1 MNAVSLV
8 ILAAVLL
15 SLSFSSFNLWV
26 FAWCAFI
33 PLFIALENKS
43 LRQSFKIGYL
53 CGIIFWSFSIYW
65 LIHVTLI
72 GQIILILY
80 LAIYFGIFGCAVY
93 FLRFFSLTSCLVFLP
108 CTWVLL
114 EYLRSYLFTGFPWAL
129 IGFSQYKNLLV
140 IQIADI
146 TGAWGVCFL
155 VVFVNTALYLALRK
169 RLGIKVFL
177 ISLTLLFVSLGYG
190 FYRLSYKPDLRM
202 PRDWFKVSVVQGN
215 IPQNLKW
222 DKQAIGFIQDSYKEL
237 TNVASQGNPDLII
250 WPEASVPGVLG
261 QDDAQFSQVF
271 SQARQINT
279 DLLVGAVSYSG
290 GNYFNS
296 ALFIDKLGEPVATYS
311 KLHLVPFGEYVP
323 LKNIFPFLQTIA
335 PIGDIEPGRDY
346 TIFKQTANT
355 SRPTDHTVPLGYF
368 ARTYQSGLNFGV
380 LICFEDLFPELS
392 REFVKRGAKFLV
404 NITNDAWYK
413 QGSAPYQHFAASV
426 FRAVENHVYLARAAN
441 TGISGFIDP
450 FGRLLSIVQDTRGKE
465 IFVKGF
471 CSQNI
476 CLAPTGRTI
485 YNRYGDFFIIFCLV
499 LDACVIIFTLKNA
512 APKIS

>member
-1 MNAVSLV
+1 MSVVSLA

-15 SLSFSSFNLWV
+15 SFSFSSFNLWI
-26 FAWCAFI
+26 FAWCGFI

-43 LRQSFKIGYL
+43 LRQSFIIGYF
-53 CGIIFWSFSIYW
+53 CGVIFWSLTIYW

-80 LAIYFGIFGCAVY
+80 LAIYFGFFGCAVY
-93 FLRFFSLTSCLVFLP
+93 LLRFLSLSSCLIFLP

-129 IGFSQYKNLLV
+129 IGLSQYKNLLV

-155 VVFVNTALYLALRK
+155 IVLVNVALYLALRK
-169 RLGIKVFL
+169 RRGIKFL
-177 ISLTLLFVSLGYG
+177 LIATALLFVVLAYG
-190 FYRLSYKPDLRM
+190 AYRLSYKPDLRN
-202 PRDWFKVSVVQGN
+202 PGDWFKISVVQGN
-215 IPQNLKW
+215 IPQDLKW
-222 DKQAIGFIQDSYKEL
+222 DKQAVGFIQNSYKEL
-237 TNVASQGNPDLII
+237 TNAASQDNPGLII
-250 WPEASVPGVLG
+250 WPEASVPVVWGR
-261 QDDAQFSQVF
+261 DDAQFSQVF
-271 SQARQINT
+271 SLANRLNT
-279 DLLVGAVSYSG
+279 NLLVGAVSYSG

-296 ALFIDKLGEPVATYS
+296 ALFIDKLGEPVATYN
-311 KLHLVPFGEYVP
+311 KLHLVPFGEFIP
-323 LKNIFPFLQTIA
+323 FKTIFPFLETIA
-335 PIGDIEPGRDY
+335 PIGDIEPGKDY
-346 TIFKQTANT
+346 TIFRQ
-355 SRPTDHTVPLGYF
+355 G
-368 ARTYQSGLNFGV
+368 GLNFAA

-450 FGRLLSIVQDTRGKE
+450 FGRLSSVVQDTLGHE
-465 IFVKGF
+465 IFVRGYR
-471 CSQNI
+471 SQNI
-476 CLAPTGRTI
+476 CLAPLSRTI
-485 YNRYGDFFIIFCLV
+485 YNRYGDFFIIFCLA
-499 LDACVIIFTLKNA
+499 LAAGVIVFTLK
-512 APKIS
+512 K